1 MAGRSV
7 PGQPGH
13 PLKVAHK
20 QIRSSARLSRRFG
33 TDHGGGRHGRRLG
46 EEREMS
52 ALEKTAP
59 EFGQILPAIQKAMGQ
74 VQKVGKADRNKHDG
88 YNFASIDNFL
98 ELVNPICAENGL
110 IVHMQEGAREDFE
123 RQGRSGTSSWM
134 RQSFDITLMHVSGET
149 LPPVT
154 RTVEV
159 LRNGAQAYGSAQ
171 SYALKQFWR
180 CVLLIPTGDKDDAD
194 HQATD
199 AGPVQRESASARGLQ
214 DAWRDGVMDS
224 LPENATPRQKAEAF
238 ADAIVAEFTGKGE
251 KALSNAWD
259 RRKKLIDEMETRHP
273 ELHEKI
279 VDAFMTRQEEL
290 EDAKREK
297 T

>member
-1 MAGRSV
+1 
-7 PGQPGH
+7 
-13 PLKVAHK
+13 
-20 QIRSSARLSRRFG
+20 
-33 TDHGGGRHGRRLG
+33 
-46 EEREMS
+46 MS

-110 IVHMQEGAREDFE
+110 IVHMQEGTREDFE

-199 AGPVQRESASARGLQ
+199 AGPVRSNHHPVRDEALGVAQASLAAAETLDQLKAIFVDLPTPVKAHPEVIKAKDAR
-214 DAWRDGVMDS
+214 
-224 LPENATPRQKAEAF
+224 KAEL
-238 ADAIVAEFTGKGE
+238 E
-251 KALSNAWD
+251 KAA
-259 RRKKLIDEMETRHP
+259 ETTP
-273 ELHEKI
+273 PDLAQELGDDI
-279 VDAFMTRQEEL
+279 PDFDAEPRS
-290 EDAKREK
+290 
-297 T
+297 